1 VKYILDTNTLSF
13 LMKGDPDVAGELLSK
28 PRTDVLVPQTVVAE
42 IEYGLSRMSRSKKL
56 DRLRQRFDSF
66 MSELPRADWS
76 DEVSRTFGQTKAAL
90 ERKGMRLEDF
100 DVAVAAHALALGATL
115 VTDNTE
121 HMKRIRGL
129 DLENWHSQVQ

>member
-1 VKYILDTNTLSF
+1 
-13 LMKGDPDVAGELLSK
+13 MKGDPDVAGELLSK

-42 IEYGLSRMSRSKKL
+42 IEYVEAPEIELVSERSKKL

-66 MSELPRADWS
+66 TSELPRADWS

-90 ERKGMRLEDF
+90 ERKGIRLEDF

-121 HMKRIRGL
+121 HMKRIKGL